1 VSEDTEVGDELNDSD
16 LSLCTSMLVSWVMVS
31 VLGRVTKRPYALGC
45 VFQASVEEFRRFK
58 NSGARS
64 SHDASWHVK
73 QRAL

>member
-16 LSLCTSMLVSWVMVS
+16 SSLCTSMVSWVMVS
-31 VLGRVTKRPYALGC
+31 VLGHVTKRPYALGC

-73 QRAL
+73 QRTL